1 MSSAAPQRQ
10 QQQQVL
16 DMQCEL
22 AWRLSDWGVAASL
35 LSDCSVAAAPAGVA
49 GGSATIAAAAA
60 AAARL
65 ADASAQPSFNA
76 AVLSALQALQ
86 TKDLEG
92 FNASVS
98 GARHECVLQL
108 SRSSTQSA
116 AAVNPLLAQLRM
128 LRMLHQGLG
137 WARKEAA
144 AAAAAAAAS
153 QRNILAA
160 AAAAAGGAAA
170 ARKSV
175 SSGASVEPAAAAAAE
190 VDADQLL
197 QHLLGADF
205 LPGGGSAAAEQ
216 LCVSRFQLSD
226 QLMSLQAALTKV
238 LKRPDAL
245 ALTLQ
250 AHARTARRAGQA
262 NFALAALNQLQ
273 QLLQQACAAASAPT
287 SWQMQQQLGLVSGDS
302 AAGQLQQQQQRQQH
316 LRSWL
321 QKLVAPE
328 APWLL
333 ENVQLKWQQ
342 GQQLPAFRELQ
353 ALVSALQMQ
362 QQQQQGQQ
370 TGVGQSEQLSVALM
384 RAQALAGQ
392 WMAAGQFSSSGD
404 SALSAFKA
412 AADIAKQQQD
422 AAAGSEAD
430 SHALSSELSHL
441 HCRVYFQLAS
451 YADQRFKE
459 IEAQMASPEWQKQKQ
474 VLEYKEGVWR
484 AILARANELRRLPP
498 AKQGSQAVQNEI
510 RQLNKNAGMQKQVNN
525 DREIVQQVE
534 ANRAACLRTAL
545 SSYKLC
551 IATGN
556 THDLQVSWQG
566 C

>member
-1 MSSAAPQRQ
+1 
-10 QQQQVL
+10 
-16 DMQCEL
+16 MQCEL
-22 AWRLSDWGVAASL
+22 AWRLSDWGIANSLLAGCSTAAAAGVGDSSASL
-35 LSDCSVAAAPAGVA
+35 
-49 GGSATIAAAAA
+49 AAAAA
-60 AAARL
+60 AAARS
-65 ADASAQPSFNA
+65 ADSPAQPSFNA
-76 AVLSALQALQ
+76 AILSALQALQ
-86 TKDLEG
+86 SKDLEG

-98 GARHECVLQL
+98 GARHKCVLQL

-116 AAVNPLLAQLRM
+116 AAVNPLLVQLRM
-128 LRMLHQGLG
+128 LHMLQQGLG
-137 WARKEAA
+137 WARTEAA
-144 AAAAAAAAS
+144 AAAAATS
-153 QRNILAA
+153 QRNMLTAA
-160 AAAAAGGAAA
+160 SAGNHVS
-170 ARKSV
+170 KS
-175 SSGASVEPAAAAAAE
+175 SSVEPNASAAAAAE
-190 VDADQLL
+190 SNAEQLL

-205 LPGGGSAAAEQ
+205 LPGGASAAAEH
-216 LCVSRFQLSD
+216 LRVSRFQLSD

-250 AHARTARRAGQA
+250 AHARTARKAGQA

-273 QLLQQACAAASAPT
+273 QLLQQACAAAAGGT
-287 SWQMQQQLGLVSGDS
+287 ASWQMQQQLGLGGD
-302 AAGQLQQQQQRQQH
+302 AAAAQMQQQQQH

-353 ALVSALQMQ
+353 ALVSALQIQ
-362 QQQQQGQQ
+362 RQQQGQQ
-370 TGVGQSEQLSVALM
+370 GVGQSEQLPVALM

-392 WMAAGQFSSSGD
+392 WMAAGQFSSNGD

-412 AADIAKQQQD
+412 AADIAQQQQD
-422 AAAGSEAD
+422 AAATAAAAGS
-430 SHALSSELSHL
+430 SHALASDLSRL

-474 VLEYKEGVWR
+474 VLEYKEGVWK
-484 AILARANELRRLPP
+484 AILARAAELRRLP
-498 AKQGSQAVQNEI
+498 QGSQAVQNEI

-556 THDLQVSWQG
+556 SHDLQVRWPGDMLGMCCVEVFGSCFSQQL
-566 C
+566 

>member
-1 MSSAAPQRQ
+1 
-10 QQQQVL
+10 
-16 DMQCEL
+16 
-22 AWRLSDWGVAASL
+22 
-35 LSDCSVAAAPAGVA
+35 
-49 GGSATIAAAAA
+49 
-60 AAARL
+60 
-65 ADASAQPSFNA
+65 
-76 AVLSALQALQ
+76 
-86 TKDLEG
+86 
-92 FNASVS
+92 
-98 GARHECVLQL
+98 VLQL

-116 AAVNPLLAQLRM
+116 AAVNPLLVQLRM
-128 LRMLHQGLG
+128 LHMLHQGLG
-137 WARKEAA
+137 WARNE

-160 AAAAAGGAAA
+160 AAGVAVA
-170 ARKSV
+170 ARKFV
-175 SSGASVEPAAAAAAE
+175 SRGSSVEPAAAATE
-190 VDADQLL
+190 VDAEQLL

-205 LPGGGSAAAEQ
+205 LPGGRSAAAEH
-216 LCVSRFQLSD
+216 LRVSRFQLSD
-226 QLMSLQAALTKV
+226 QLLSLQAALTKV

-250 AHARTARRAGQA
+250 ARASTARRAGQP

-273 QLLQQACAAASAPT
+273 QLLQQACAAASAPAG
-287 SWQMQQQLGLVSGDS
+287 WQMQQLGLGGGDG
-302 AAGQLQQQQQRQQH
+302 AAGQMQQRQQQQ

-362 QQQQQGQQ
+362 QQQQQEA
-370 TGVGQSEQLSVALM
+370 VSQSAQLPVALM

-412 AADIAKQQQD
+412 AADIAQQQQQD
-422 AAAGSEAD
+422 AAAAAAGGLPT
-430 SHALSSELSHL
+430 HALSSELSRL
-441 HCRVYFQLAS
+441 HCSVYFQLAS

-474 VLEYKEGVWR
+474 VLEYKEGIWR
-484 AILARANELRRLPP
+484 AILARASELQRLPP

-545 SSYKLC
+545 GSYKLC

-556 THDLQVSWQG
+556 THDLQVSWLGSFG
-566 C
+566 CVGITLRGMACMASTQSHHVEAVWH